1 MALAAILASTLAWG
15 QQNSTVTFTSHA
27 NLVLVPVVVS
37 NNQRTG
43 LNYNN
48 DLVLPPGEYSVH
60 FVVRDNLTGR
70 LGTVSAPL
78 QVKP

>member
-1 MALAAILASTLAWG
+1 MARDATGKPADRFSQHLETNLKASALEEA
-15 QQNSTVTFTSHA
+15 
-27 NLVLVPVVVS
+27 
-37 NNQRTG
+37 QRTG

-60 FVVRDNLTGR
+60 FVVRDNLTGC